1 MQFDRRNGAGD
12 SIRIETMKT
21 LNPPKRQIRTPVVKP
36 AQPAKTIEQMQAQ
49 QHDRMI
55 RRAAERLERSRKL
68 HMEWKAKKAQK
79 TQPPAISPKLS
90 LPKAQPAVVAS
101 SATIPPAE
109 AAEPKLSP
117 KAMRSLA
124 HAVACMERPD
134 KSLNQRRLMAHY
146 HLRQHSAL
154 SNLNPDDLIFEQS
167 TPNSCSTQS
176 RLASLSG
183 EPRAGL

>member
-1 MQFDRRNGAGD
+1 M
-12 SIRIETMKT
+12 
-21 LNPPKRQIRTPVVKP
+21 P
-36 AQPAKTIEQMQAQ
+36 AQPAKTIEQMQAL

-55 RRAAERLERSRKL
+55 QRGAARIAEQRRVRLELK
-68 HMEWKAKKAQK
+68 KKAQK
-79 TQPPAISPKLS
+79 TQPLAISPKLS
-90 LPKAQPAVVAS
+90 LPKVQPAVVAS

-167 TPNSCSTQS
+167 TPNSSSTQS

>member
-90 LPKAQPAVVAS
+90 LPKVQPAVVAS
-101 SATIPPAE
+101 SATIP
-109 AAEPKLSP
+109 P

-167 TPNSCSTQS
+167 TPNSCSSQS
-176 RLASLSG
+176 RLAPSSDG
-183 EPRAGL
+183 TRVGL